1 MKKIGLAVAALVLLG
16 GSFFAGWQM
25 RARAES
31 NQKEAVIVA
40 AGDYIEALIKGDNEK
55 AYSLGS
61 KGLKKDYNQQKFNE
75 LYKGTQ
81 LASPKYEWTNAAS
94 FEDTYIVYSSVDGY
108 PKNEQGQTK
117 ALFAITMVKED
128 GDWKVDSG
136 IVQ

>member
-61 KGLKKDYNQQKFNE
+61 KGLKKDYNQQKFNDALTE
-75 LYKGTQ
+75 LAKAEQFDSAKRMAQQWVRFVEAEEAGKAK
-81 LASPKYEWTNAAS
+81 LAAAL
-94 FEDTYIVYSSVDGY
+94 SS
-108 PKNEQGQTK
+108 
-117 ALFAITMVKED
+117 
-128 GDWKVDSG
+128 
-136 IVQ
+136 